1 MVELRT
7 SRLLL
12 RPWREEDLV
21 PWAAMNADPQVR
33 RWFPGLLDRAASDAA
48 AARMQAHID
57 QHGFGFWAIEAPG
70 EAEFVGMAGLMHVTF
85 EAPFAP
91 AVEAGWRLARGYWGR
106 GYATE
111 AARVALDYGFGPVG
125 PWTSRPPSGRDARGP
140 NGHGLGLQEIVAF
153 AVPGNTPS
161 RRVMERVGMTHD
173 PASDFDHPALP
184 ESSPL
189 RRHVLYRVQN
199 QGANCSA
206 ASRA

>member
-12 RPWREEDLV
+12 RPWRDRDLA
-21 PWAAMNADPQVR
+21 PFAAMNADPEVR

-57 QHGFGFWAIEAPG
+57 RHGFGFWALEAPG
-70 EAEFVGMAGLMHVTF
+70 EAGFVGMAGLMHVTF

-111 AARVALDYGFGPVG
+111 AAQASLDYGFGG
-125 PWTSRPPSGRDARGP
+125 AGDHETAR
-140 NGHGLGLQEIVAF
+140 GLGLHEIVAF

-161 RRVMERVGMTHD
+161 RRVMERLGMTHD

-184 ESSPL
+184 EDSPL
-189 RRHVLYRVQN
+189 RRHVLYRVQD